1 MTQEFNEKEI
11 ITLLKTD
18 AKAVGIPAGAAE
30 SFISR
35 TIKDAKKSLK
45 SKKLITKDDLD
56 RAIIKELKK
65 YNADFAYVYQ
75 NRDTII

>member
-1 MTQEFNEKEI
+1 MDIF
-11 ITLLKTD
+11 D
-18 AKAVGIPAGAAE
+18 AKSLKKSLKINARALGIPSGAAE
-30 SFISR
+30 AFIER
-35 TIKDAKKSLK
+35 TIKDVEKSLHR
-45 SKKLITKDDLD
+45 KKLITKQDLD